1 MSGETESLRCE
12 NCGQAV
18 LASDLECWHCG
29 ATISHLK
36 SVSFTL
42 DEDQEGEESTAGGP
56 VLQILFYAL
65 MTTIIALALVF
76 VIHSLGQHPRLAAGI
91 EADEESKIEL
101 ISPDGSFRLDLP
113 VGSTWYFPR
122 EKRGQGKDAVQM
134 AGDTRFASALQ
145 PLFGLGSDGELLL
158 TATID
163 SAILAVA
170 RSERLGQLTADNVV
184 GSLGSEEYTQSSVL
198 ATEKGVSSAGR
209 ATAVITAE
217 QEDPPLICRQH
228 FLPDA
233 GGAYLAAVCSEPE
246 QFERHVTEFDAILSS
261 LNVR

>member
-1 MSGETESLRCE
+1 MSGESESLRCE

-29 ATISHLK
+29 ATLSHLK
-36 SVSFTL
+36 RVSPAP
-42 DEDQEGEESTAGGP
+42 DEDQEGEESTTSGP

-76 VIHSLGQHPRLAAGI
+76 VIHSLGQQPRLAAGI
-91 EADEESKIEL
+91 KADEESKIEL
-101 ISPDGSFRLDLP
+101 TAPDGSFRLDLP

-122 EKRGQGKDAVQM
+122 EKRGRGEDAAQM
-134 AGDTRFASALQ
+134 ADDIRFVSALQ

-158 TATID
+158 IAAID

-184 GSLGSEEYTQSSVL
+184 GSLGSEEFPQSTVL
-198 ATEKGVSSAGR
+198 ATQKGVSSVGR
-209 ATAVITAE
+209 ATAVITVE
-217 QEDPPLICRQH
+217 QDDPPLICRQH

-233 GGAYLAAVCSEPE
+233 SGAYLAAVCSEPE
-246 QFERHVTEFDAILSS
+246 QFEQFAAEFDAILSG